1 MPKPTPIDPAR
12 ISKLASYGL
21 TNAEIADFLG
31 ISEAT
36 LKRRAQ
42 AALSTGRSQLKLRL
56 RKKQIAVAL
65 KGNVSMLIWLGK
77 VYLGQRESTEGQAD
91 DHLPRIVEAVVEPTH
106 RRSQQAR

>member
-1 MPKPTPIDPAR
+1 MRKPVPLDDAKIV
-12 ISKLASYGL
+12 KLASCGL
-21 TNAEIADFLG
+21 TNAEIADLLG
-31 ISEAT
+31 VSEAT

-42 AALSTGRSQLKLRL
+42 VALSAGRAQLKLRL

-91 DHLPRIVEAVVEPTH
+91 DHLPRIVEAVVEPTQQ
-106 RRSQQAR
+106 RRQQAR